1 MSIITIS
8 RGTFS
13 GGKAI
18 AECVAGQLGYECI
31 SREVLRDA
39 GEKYGVAAEVLA
51 SAIDKAPSF
60 LDRLGR
66 HRDAYIAFF
75 AASLCEHALRGNV
88 VYHGH
93 AGHFL
98 LAGVRHVL
106 RVRVVAPMEHRIE
119 AAMKSMASSRSEAI
133 AYIEKVD
140 RERARW
146 TRFLYGVAWE
156 DSHHYDIV
164 LNLENMSVETA
175 CAVLA
180 DTVARPDYA
189 PTDASRAAMR
199 VLAIKSRVVAALAAD
214 DRTSDAHVDVLVDGD
229 TVRLQGWTRIPSTL
243 DALPEIVA
251 KLEGVSNVICEVV
264 VRSGFPI

>member
-18 AECVAGQLGYECI
+18 AECLAGRLGYDCI
-31 SREVLRDA
+31 SREILIDA
-39 GEKYGVAAEVLA
+39 AEKYGVSAEVLA
-51 SAIDKAPSF
+51 SAVDKAPRF

-75 AASLCEHALRGNV
+75 TASLCEFAQRGKI

-98 LAGVRHVL
+98 LTGVQHVL
-106 RVRVVAPMEHRIE
+106 RVRVVAPIEFRID
-119 AAMKSMASSRSEAI
+119 AAMTRLSSNRAEAI
-133 AYIEKVD
+133 AHIERVD

-146 TRFLYGVAWE
+146 TQFLYGVAWE
-156 DSHHYDIV
+156 DPHHYDLV
-164 LNLENMSVETA
+164 LNLEKMSIETA
-175 CAVLA
+175 CGIVA
-180 DTVARPDYA
+180 DAIARPDFT
-189 PTDASRAAMR
+189 PTEESLDAMR
-199 VLAIKSRVVAALAAD
+199 KLAVKSRVVAALAAD
-214 DRTSDAHVDVLVDGD
+214 HQTSDAHVDVLVEGD
-229 TVRLQGWTRIPSTL
+229 VVTLQGFVRMQSSL
-243 DALPEIVA
+243 DAIVGVVEPV
-251 KLEGVSNVICEVV
+251 EGVGRVECHVV